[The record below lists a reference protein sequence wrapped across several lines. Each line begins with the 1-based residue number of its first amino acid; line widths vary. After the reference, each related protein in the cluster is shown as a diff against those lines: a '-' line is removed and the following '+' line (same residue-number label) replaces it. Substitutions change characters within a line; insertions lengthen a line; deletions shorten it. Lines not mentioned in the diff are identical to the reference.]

1 MNKYFFTLTVLLV
14 CFNLSAQKKELGEVT
29 IEELQERKCP
39 NDTAAVAAVLFNV
52 GKTYF
57 DYDYDDGFQ
66 IITEISTKIK
76 IYKKEGYD
84 LANYAVAY
92 YDGGNEKVSFAKTVT
107 YNLVNGKIEK
117 TKLGSDGIFIEK
129 INNDYKRKKITMPNV
144 KEGSIIE
151 YKVEIKSPFI
161 WNFPEWEFQKN
172 IPVKYSE
179 YTTFIPEYYI
189 YNTHLKGFLT
199 PVTTQ
204 DGKIRKINYTY
215 KTNMMP
221 GMSGQSS
228 ERVNSTLEFNE
239 KIVKYVL
246 SDVPALKEEAF
257 ANNINNYRTTLLH
270 ELSGKRVPNMPHEN
284 FTTDWESV
292 TKKIYDQDS
301 FGSELNKNGYYE
313 NDLNTLLNGITS
325 HEEKIATVFTYV
337 KSRMNWDGFY
347 GYSCNDGVR
356 KAYIDKKGNVG
367 EINLM
372 LTSMLRY
379 AGVEANPIL
388 LSTRSNGIAIFPSQS
403 AFNYVICGVELQNQ
417 VVLLDATNKY
427 ALPNILPIRDL
438 NWFGRIIR
446 KNGSSSEINL
456 MPTSNSKDIV
466 NIMASLDTEGKVKGK
481 VREQHFDYNA
491 FLHRDNYAAIAKD
504 SYIERME
511 KIHKGLEVEEYE
523 VQNVNDLGKPVVE
536 NYTFSADGSV
546 EIIGDK
552 IYFSPFL
559 FFALEENPFKQETR
573 EYPIDFV
580 FPQQDK
586 YNINIGI
593 PDGYIV
599 ETLPQPKAV
608 AMPDNLGSVKY
619 NISVNGNQIQT
630 LYSLDINQ
638 AIISNE
644 YYDALKSFFKE
655 IIAKQTEKIVLK
667 KV

>member
-1 MNKYFFTLTVLLV
+1 MNKSFFLLV
-14 CFNLSAQKKELGEVT
+14 FLTCTSLFSQKKELGKVT
-29 IEELQERKCP
+29 VDELKQTAYP
-39 NDTAAVAAVLFNV
+39 SDTSAVAAYLIKNCDVRFDYSETNGFSVL
-52 GKTYF
+52 KTYR
-57 DYDYDDGFQ
+57 
-66 IITEISTKIK
+66 IKIK
-76 IYKKEGYD
+76 IYKKEGYEW
-84 LANYAVAY
+84 ANHSFSFYT
-92 YDGGNEKVSFAKTVT
+92 GGSGKDKLVFSDAAT
-107 YNLVNGKIEK
+107 YNLVNGKVEK
-117 TKLGSDGIFIEK
+117 TKLKSDGEFEEK
-129 INNDYKRKKITMPNV
+129 INKYWSRKKITLPNV
-144 KEGSIIE
+144 KEGSVIE
-151 YKVEIKSPFI
+151 YEVTLTSDRLNSID
-161 WNFPEWEFQKN
+161 EWYFQSS
-172 IPVKYSE
+172 IPVAFSE
-179 YTTFIPEYYI
+179 LKTLIPEYFV
-189 YNTHLKGFLT
+189 YNTVTTGFLT
-199 PVTTQ
+199 PKLEQ
-204 DGKIRKINYTY
+204 EK
-215 KTNMMP
+215 KTKQITLTSKERQER
-221 GMSGQSS
+221 GMAIQTNFSTETFSYVEQKTIF
-228 ERVNSTLEFNE
+228 TLEN
-239 KIVKYVL
+239 I
-246 SDVPALKEEAF
+246 PALKDESF
-257 ANNINNYRTTLLH
+257 VNNIKNYTSGVKY
-270 ELSGKRVPNMPHEN
+270 ELSSIQYPNQPFKN
-284 FTTDWESV
+284 FTTDWETV
-292 TKKIYDQDS
+292 ARKIYDDPD

-456 MPTSNSKDIV
+456 MPTSNSKDVV

-559 FFALEENPFKQETR
+559 FFALEENPFKQENR

-593 PDGYIV
+593 PDGYTV